1 LTDRQCT
8 LGELGNI
15 QTVKGLSE
23 NQRKIVSLVNCG
35 LTQSQVADKLGFSR
49 AYINQQIKRLLSFN
63 LIQRIETHPSIE
75 GKRDYTHFYELSPE
89 LKQRIGTNKPE
100 ETFTSCRVH
109 NLRLKVPVISL
120 SAPVSTDK
128 RASYSKSWQM
138 RGGTRHKYW
147 FSGKAGMPSVTLDV
161 HPKTIVAYVD
171 KKQLI
176 VAKTPAEAEDVGWRA
191 IYHALDQFVELQ
203 SRFGVVIE
211 VAHTGTVIGKVHGGF
226 VGTDSPAMEQGVKTK
241 EWWIDRSQEAE
252 LGPGHPELETSN
264 KDGMTRLD
272 NLIKVSEQVDL
283 VGLPEMFRGMIDPL
297 NQNIQ
302 SVVAQ
307 LQGGRPVEAMF
318 QQAVGLLAQMME
330 KMNRM
335 EDEIQELKKVKPQPI
350 HSYEYK

>member
-8 LGELGNI
+8 LGELDNI
-15 QTVKGLSE
+15 QTIKGLSE

-63 LIQRIETHPSIE
+63 LIQRIETHPSSE

-89 LKQRIGTNKPE
+89 LKGRIAGNKPD

-109 NLRLKVPVISL
+109 NLRLKVKVISL
-120 SAPVSTDK
+120 SAPVSVDK

-138 RGGTRHKYW
+138 RGGARHKYW

-171 KKQLI
+171 KKQMI
-176 VAKTPAEAEDVGWRA
+176 VAKTPAEAEDIGWRS
-191 IYHALDQFVELQ
+191 IYAALDKFVEQQ
-203 SRFGVVIE
+203 SRFGVVVE

-226 VGTDSPAMEQGVKTK
+226 VGTDSPAMEQGVRTK
-241 EWWIDRSQEAE
+241 EWWVDRSQEAE

-283 VGLPEMFRGMIDPL
+283 VALPEMF
-297 NQNIQ
+297 QNIVNPIAANVLQ
-302 SVVAQ
+302 VQAMMQGSITNQQMLENVTKLISSV
-307 LQGGRPVEAMF
+307 LVEM
-318 QQAVGLLAQMME
+318 QAIRSENA
-330 KMNRM
+330 
-335 EDEIQELKKVKPQPI
+335 ELKAKLGMV
-350 HSYEYK
+350 

>member
-8 LGELGNI
+8 LGELDGI
-15 QTVKGLSE
+15 RTVKGLTE
-23 NQRKIVSLVNCG
+23 NQRKIISLVNCG

-49 AYINQQIKRLLSFN
+49 AYVNQIIKKLLSFN
-63 LIQRIETHPSIE
+63 LIQRIETHPSSE
-75 GKRDYTHFYELSPE
+75 GKRDYTHFYQLSPE
-89 LKQRIGTNKPE
+89 LKGRIAGNKPE
-100 ETFTSCRVH
+100 ETFTSCRIH

-120 SAPVSTDK
+120 SAPVSVDK

-138 RGGTRHKYW
+138 RGGARHKYW

-161 HPKTIVAYVD
+161 HPKTIVCYVD
-171 KKQLI
+171 KKQMI
-176 VAKTPAEAEDVGWRA
+176 VAKTPAEAEDIGWRA

-203 SRFGVVIE
+203 SRFGVQVE

-283 VGLPEMFRGMIDPL
+283 TSLPEMFKGMIDPL
-297 NQNIQ
+297 NQQ
-302 SVVAQ
+302 VGQAVAM
-307 LQGGRPVEAMF
+307 LQGGITIS
-318 QQAVGLLAQMME
+318 AQYEQMLNFMT
-330 KMNRM
+330 KVL
-335 EDEIQELKKVKPQPI
+335 DEMSQIRKENAELKQRLER
-350 HSYEYK
+350 YT